1 MALEIT
7 TVGATVKYCIETTAG
22 TRPTTGYTE
31 IPDVNEAPDFPM
43 DVEVLDASNT
53 TDTITYAS
61 EDENVVT
68 VDENGNLTAVGNP
81 GGDKE
86 FTLNHTENVITVW
99 NTLVSSASTAYAEG
113 KQTWFEYVYPEST
126 KSFFFTAIPL
136 ALGNGG
142 IAQNEVDTIPAHVIC
157 TGIGGWEAKST

>member
-7 TVGATVKYCIETTAG
+7 TVGATVKYCVETTAG

-43 DVEVLDASNT
+43 DVEVLDASNI
-53 TDTITYAS
+53 TDLITRYVAGRQ
-61 EDENVVT
+61 D
-68 VDENGNLTAVGNP
+68 P

-99 NTLVSSASTAYAEG
+99 NTLVSTASAAYAEG

>member
-7 TVGATVKYCIETTAG
+7 TVGATVKYCVETTAG

-53 TDTITYAS
+53 SDTITRYIAGRQ
-61 EDENVVT
+61 D
-68 VDENGNLTAVGNP
+68 P

-86 FTLNHTENVITVW
+86 FTLNHTEAVITAW
-99 NTLVSSASTAYAEG
+99 DTLVTAASAAYATG

-136 ALGNGG
+136 VLGNGG

-157 TGIGGWEAKST
+157 TGIGGWEAKSTT

>member
-22 TRPTTGYTE
+22 TRPTKGYTE

-53 TDTITYAS
+53 TDRITRYVAGRQ
-61 EDENVVT
+61 D
-68 VDENGNLTAVGNP
+68 P

-86 FTLNHTENVITVW
+86 FTLNHTEAVITKW
-99 NTLVSSASTAYAEG
+99 GALVTAASTAYATG
-113 KQTWFEYVYPEST
+113 KQTWFEYVYPDAT
-126 KSFFFTAIPL
+126 KSFFFSAIPL
-136 ALGNGG
+136 PLGNGG

-157 TGIGGWEAKST
+157 TGIGGWEAKSTT

>member
-7 TVGATVKYCIETTAG
+7 TVGATVKYCVETTAG

-43 DVEVLDASNT
+43 DVEVLDASNI
-53 TDTITYAS
+53 TDLITRYVAGRQ
-61 EDENVVT
+61 D
-68 VDENGNLTAVGNP
+68 P

-99 NTLVSSASTAYAEG
+99 NTLVSTASTAYAEG

-157 TGIGGWEAKST
+157 TGIGGWEAKSTT

>member
-53 TDTITYAS
+53 TDTITRYVAGRQ
-61 EDENVVT
+61 D
-68 VDENGNLTAVGNP
+68 P

-86 FTLNHTENVITVW
+86 FTLNHTEAVITAW
-99 NTLVSSASTAYAEG
+99 DTLVSASSTAYAEG
-113 KQTWFEYVYPEST
+113 KQTWFEYVYPDAT

-157 TGIGGWEAKST
+157 TGIGGWATKST

>member
-7 TVGATVKYCIETTAG
+7 TVGATVKYCVETTAG
-22 TRPTTGYTE
+22 TRPTTDYTE

-43 DVEVLDASNT
+43 DVEVLDASNI
-53 TDTITYAS
+53 TDLITRYVAGRQ
-61 EDENVVT
+61 D
-68 VDENGNLTAVGNP
+68 P

-99 NTLVSSASTAYAEG
+99 DTLVSAASAAYAEG

-157 TGIGGWEAKST
+157 TGIGGWAAKST

>member
-1 MALEIT
+1 MALEIS
-7 TVGATVKYCIETTAG
+7 TVGATVKYAIETTAG
-22 TRPTTGYTE
+22 TRPTKGYTE

-53 TDTITYAS
+53 SDTITRYIAGRQ
-61 EDENVVT
+61 D
-68 VDENGNLTAVGNP
+68 P

-99 NTLVSSASTAYAEG
+99 ETMVTASKTAYAQG
-113 KQTWFEYVYPEST
+113 KQTWFEYVYPDAT
-126 KSFFFTAIPL
+126 KSFFFSAIPL
-136 ALGNGG
+136 SLGNGG

-157 TGIGGWEAKST
+157 TGIGGWATKSTT

>member
-7 TVGATVKYCIETTAG
+7 TVGATVKYCVETTAG

-43 DVEVLDASNT
+43 DVEVLDASNI
-53 TDTITYAS
+53 TDLITRYVAGRQ
-61 EDENVVT
+61 D
-68 VDENGNLTAVGNP
+68 P

-99 NTLVSSASTAYAEG
+99 NTLVSTASTAYAEG

>member
-1 MALEIT
+1 MALEIS
-7 TVGATVKYCIETTAG
+7 TVGATVKYAIETTAG

-53 TDTITYAS
+53 TDLITRYIAGRQ
-61 EDENVVT
+61 D
-68 VDENGNLTAVGNP
+68 P

-99 NTLVSSASTAYAEG
+99 ETMVTASETAYAQG
-113 KQTWFEYVYPEST
+113 KQTWFEYVYPDAT
-126 KSFFFTAIPL
+126 KSFFFSAIPL
-136 ALGNGG
+136 KLGNGG

-157 TGIGGWEAKST
+157 TGIGGWATKSTT

>member
-7 TVGATVKYCIETTAG
+7 TVGATVKYCVETTAG

-53 TDTITYAS
+53 TDTITRYVAGRQ
-61 EDENVVT
+61 D
-68 VDENGNLTAVGNP
+68 P

-99 NTLVSSASTAYAEG
+99 NTLVSAASAAYADG
-113 KQTWFEYVYPEST
+113 KQTWFEYVYPDAT

>member
-53 TDTITYAS
+53 TDRITRYVAGRQ
-61 EDENVVT
+61 D
-68 VDENGNLTAVGNP
+68 P

-99 NTLVSSASTAYAEG
+99 DTLVTAASTAYAEG

-157 TGIGGWEAKST
+157 TGIGGWEAKSTT

>member
-53 TDTITYAS
+53 TDLITRYVPGRQ
-61 EDENVVT
+61 D
-68 VDENGNLTAVGNP
+68 P

-86 FTLNHTENVITVW
+86 FTLNHTEAVITAW
-99 NTLVSSASTAYAEG
+99 DTLVTAASAAYATG
-113 KQTWFEYVYPEST
+113 KQTWFEYVYPDAT

-157 TGIGGWEAKST
+157 TGIGGWATKSTT

>member
-7 TVGATVKYCIETTAG
+7 TVGATVKYCVETTAG

-43 DVEVLDASNT
+43 DVEVLGASNI
-53 TDTITYAS
+53 TDTITRYVAGRQ
-61 EDENVVT
+61 D
-68 VDENGNLTAVGNP
+68 P

-86 FTLNHTENVITVW
+86 FTLNHTEAVITAW
-99 NTLVSSASTAYAEG
+99 DTLVSAASTAYADG
-113 KQTWFEYVYPEST
+113 KQTWFEYVYPDAT

-136 ALGNGG
+136 ALGNDG